1 MVFWFMRVYILLF
14 NANTSDEGIHT
25 IQSGDRDKVLMFQ
38 EEDDATRFAIL
49 LEAQDFPE
57 PTVEAIDAEEI
68 KMFCEKAN
76 YEWEI
81 IESGKLAVPPEK
93 NLEQT
98 AWDLEKD
105 QESSSQTSSEQEPTE
120 EEENDL
126 SSNELNKIRNQLE
139 GLL

>member
-1 MVFWFMRVYILLF
+1 MMFLIMRVYILLF

-25 IQSGDRDKVLMFQ
+25 IQSGDRDKILMFQ
-38 EEDDATRFAIL
+38 EEDDATRFAMM
-49 LEAQDFPE
+49 LEAQDFPA
-57 PTVEAIDAEEI
+57 PAVEAIDSEEI
-68 KMFCEKAN
+68 KLFCEKAN

-98 AWDLEKD
+98 DWDLEQDQDSPPQSNVD
-105 QESSSQTSSEQEPTE
+105 QESTE
-120 EEENDL
+120 EDDL

>member
-1 MVFWFMRVYILLF
+1 MRVYILLF

-38 EEDDATRFAIL
+38 EEDDAARFAIM

-57 PTVEAIDAEEI
+57 PTVEAIDSEEI
-68 KMFCEKAN
+68 KLFCEKAN
-76 YEWEI
+76 YEWEL

-98 AWDLEKD
+98 DWDRQED
-105 QESSSQTSSEQEPTE
+105 QAPNSQASPEQEVSE
-120 EEENDL
+120 EDKL
-126 SSNELNKIRNQLE
+126 SSNELDQIRNQLE

>member
-1 MVFWFMRVYILLF
+1 MRVYILLF
-14 NANTSDEGIHT
+14 NANTSEEGIHT

-38 EEDDATRFAIL
+38 EEDDATRFAIM

-57 PTVEAIDAEEI
+57 PTVEAIDSQEI
-68 KMFCEKAN
+68 QMFCEKAN

-81 IESGKLAVPPEK
+81 IEAGKLAVPPEK

-98 AWDLEKD
+98 NWDLEKE
-105 QESSSQTSSEQEPTE
+105 QSSPSQSSSESESTE
-120 EEENDL
+120 EDNL
-126 SSNELNKIRNQLE
+126 SSNDLNKIRNQLE